1 MIDKAGPKANPI
13 SIGKQITQPLNTRKK
28 MKMTKKKWIDDF
40 TLAASLDLKK
50 CLVLDQEATRPV
62 PYRGRTGHI
71 LPQEANILQKE
82 IDSIVLLSQERKMLL
97 NPIKTKAMLFNPHRI
112 YDFVPILTAGDGEN
126 IDVVEE
132 QKILG
137 NILRSDM
144 KTISNTEYICKRA
157 YKRMWILRR
166 LKAMGCPVPELLDV
180 LRQQVISICEGSVPY
195 WGPMITVAES
205 NMLERCL
212 KTGLH
217 IIYQDNY
224 ITFNQVLKLANMR
237 SLKVRRLELLT
248 RFSKAAIKNEK
259 YKDWFC
265 SSVTREEGIRTRVKP
280 VPLLKPVPCRTA
292 RYNRSSLPAM
302 TKLLSWHPP
311 LRHTA
316 MELP

>member
-1 MIDKAGPKANPI
+1 MEI
-13 SIGKQITQPLNTRKK
+13 
-28 MKMTKKKWIDDF
+28 TKKKWIDDF

-50 CLVLDQEATRPV
+50 CLVPDNEATRPV

-71 LPQEANILQKE
+71 LPQGANILQKE

-97 NPIKTKAMLFNPHRI
+97 NPIKTKAILFNPHRI
-112 YDFVPILTAGDGEN
+112 YDFVPILTAGGGGN

-217 IIYQDNY
+217 IIYQENY
-224 ITFNQVLKLANMR
+224 ITFNQV
-237 SLKVRRLELLT
+237 
-248 RFSKAAIKNEK
+248 
-259 YKDWFC
+259 
-265 SSVTREEGIRTRVKP
+265 
-280 VPLLKPVPCRTA
+280 
-292 RYNRSSLPAM
+292 
-302 TKLLSWHPP
+302 
-311 LRHTA
+311 
-316 MELP
+316 

>member
-1 MIDKAGPKANPI
+1 M
-13 SIGKQITQPLNTRKK
+13 
-28 MKMTKKKWIDDF
+28 
-40 TLAASLDLKK
+40 
-50 CLVLDQEATRPV
+50 
-62 PYRGRTGHI
+62 
-71 LPQEANILQKE
+71 
-82 IDSIVLLSQERKMLL
+82 
-97 NPIKTKAMLFNPHRI
+97 
-112 YDFVPILTAGDGEN
+112 
-126 IDVVEE
+126 
-132 QKILG
+132 G
-137 NILRSDM
+137 NIARSDM

-217 IIYQDNY
+217 IIYQENY

-248 RFSKAAIKNEK
+248 RFSKAAMKNEK
-259 YKDWFC
+259 YKNWFC
-265 SSVTREEGIRTRVKP
+265 SSETREEGVRTRGKP

-292 RYNRSSLPAM
+292 RYQRSSLPAM

-316 MELP
+316 MDLP